1 MPQSSASISAV
12 LGLFDEI
19 VVEVAAEDLI
29 KKDERVTNDLTKH
42 N

>member
-19 VVEVAAEDLI
+19 VVDVAAEDLR
-29 KKDERVTNDLTKH
+29 KKDERVANDLTKH